1 LDPLIKRDPQSFSTE
16 VHADVKLEDLYTW
29 D

>member
-1 LDPLIKRDPQSFSTE
+1 LDPLIKRNSQSISTE
-16 VHADVKLEDLYTW
+16 VHDDVNLKDLYTW